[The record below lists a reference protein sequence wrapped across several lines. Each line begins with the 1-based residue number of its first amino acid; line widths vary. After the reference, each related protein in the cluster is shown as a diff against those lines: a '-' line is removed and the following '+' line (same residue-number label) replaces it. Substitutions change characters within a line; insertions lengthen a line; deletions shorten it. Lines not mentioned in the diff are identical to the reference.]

1 MVKIALAA
9 ILAYLIGSFNSA
21 YFFTNFIKKTDI
33 RKYGSGNAG
42 ATNVMRVLGFK
53 VAFFVFLSDV
63 LKGVLAVLLGRLIAG
78 NIGGYVGGIA
88 VVVGH
93 NWPVFLGFKGGKGVA
108 TSFGAIMTISPVIA
122 VLSLIIGIAVISIS
136 KYVSLGS
143 IIGAF
148 TFLIFNIIYYSSLNM
163 LIFAI
168 LLTAMVVFQHRAN
181 IKRLLNG
188 TESKFGQKT
197 NIK

>member
-1 MVKIALAA
+1 MLKIVVVA
-9 ILAYLIGSFNSA
+9 ILSYLIGSFNSA
-21 YFFTNFIKKTDI
+21 YIFTNYIKKTDI

-53 VAFFVFLSDV
+53 VALFVFLSDV

-78 NIGGYVGGIA
+78 DLGGLVAGIA
-88 VVVGH
+88 VVCGH
-93 NWPVFLGFKGGKGVA
+93 NWPIFLGFKGGKGIA
-108 TSFGAIMTISPVIA
+108 TSFGAMVSISPVIA
-122 VLSLIIGIAVISIS
+122 ISSLIVGIAIISIS

-143 IIGAF
+143 ILGAIS
-148 TFLIFNIIYYSSLNM
+148 FLLLNIIYYKSPDM

-168 LLTAMVVFQHRAN
+168 IITSLAVFQHRAN
-181 IKRLLNG
+181 IKRLLAG
-188 TESKFGQKT
+188 TESKLGQKN

>member
-1 MVKIALAA
+1 MIKIIIVA
-9 ILAYLIGSFNSA
+9 ILSYLIGSFNSA
-21 YFFTNFIKKTDI
+21 YFFTNYIKKTDI

-53 VAFFVFLSDV
+53 VAFLVFLSDA

-78 NIGGYVGGIA
+78 DLGGLIAGIA
-88 VVVGH
+88 VVCGH
-93 NWPVFLGFKGGKGVA
+93 NWPVFLGFKGGKGIA
-108 TSFGAIMTISPVIA
+108 TSFGAIISISPAIA
-122 VLSLIIGIAVISIS
+122 ILSLIIGIAIISIS

-143 IIGAF
+143 ILGAIS
-148 TFLIFNIIYYSSLNM
+148 FLLLNIIYYRSPNM
-163 LIFAI
+163 LVFAI
-168 LLTAMVVFQHRAN
+168 IITSLAVFQHRAN

-188 TESKFGQKT
+188 TESKLGQKT